1 MVQGKNVIYVGCGF
15 GTVSAA
21 AARQQMLDLF
31 DIAGIVHFDPRAIR
45 FSWRTN
51 RTEGN
56 SDIWTLS
63 SLKCCPSCCQIH
75 RQSSGE
81 INSMQNAY
89 KKGLLASSV
98 RAAKESKV
106 QHGLMSY
113 SFEVNRYKGS
123 EHDNVTILK
132 NATEFDNALTTSAP
146 TLKSIGLF
154 KEKCMR
160 TRKRGGWPYIPVAN
174 SDARIDDLTFAARTP
189 QGNSGGGGGGGGE
202 GGGGGGGKG
211 SGSGYGS
218 GSGSGYGSGGGKGGG
233 EGGGGG
239 GGGGK
244 GSGSGYGSGS
254 GPGYGSGGGKGG
266 GEGGGG
272 GGGGGRGGGGGEGN
286 GSGSGSGSGHGSG
299 GGGGRGGNGGG
310 RGGGGGEGGGGGSGG
325 GHGSGS
331 GYGEG
336 QGSGY
341 GGGKGHSSP

>member
-15 GTVSAA
+15 GMVSAA

-75 RQSSGE
+75 RRDQFYAE
-81 INSMQNAY
+81 RVQ
-89 KKGLLASSV
+89 KGLLASSV

-160 TRKRGGWPYIPVAN
+160 TRKRGGYV
-174 SDARIDDLTFAARTP
+174 SRH
-189 QGNSGGGGGGGGE
+189 S
-202 GGGGGGGKG
+202 
-211 SGSGYGS
+211 
-218 GSGSGYGSGGGKGGG
+218 
-233 EGGGGG
+233 
-239 GGGGK
+239 
-244 GSGSGYGSGS
+244 
-254 GPGYGSGGGKGG
+254 
-266 GEGGGG
+266 
-272 GGGGGRGGGGGEGN
+272 
-286 GSGSGSGSGHGSG
+286 
-299 GGGGRGGNGGG
+299 
-310 RGGGGGEGGGGGSGG
+310 
-325 GHGSGS
+325 
-331 GYGEG
+331 
-336 QGSGY
+336 
-341 GGGKGHSSP
+341 HSSD

>member
-1 MVQGKNVIYVGCGF
+1 MAAKLVKATIFCIARLDLLVGYTCVSYTVKEDRFLEANKAGTGDFKPNPGHPFVDLSGRLFRVRMVKGKNVIYVGCGF
-15 GTVSAA
+15 GMVSAA

-45 FSWRTN
+45 F
-51 RTEGN
+51 
-56 SDIWTLS
+56 S

-106 QHGLMSY
+106 QQHGLKSY

-160 TRKRGGWPYIPVAN
+160 TRKRGGYV
-174 SDARIDDLTFAARTP
+174 SRH
-189 QGNSGGGGGGGGE
+189 S
-202 GGGGGGGKG
+202 
-211 SGSGYGS
+211 
-218 GSGSGYGSGGGKGGG
+218 
-233 EGGGGG
+233 
-239 GGGGK
+239 
-244 GSGSGYGSGS
+244 
-254 GPGYGSGGGKGG
+254 
-266 GEGGGG
+266 
-272 GGGGGRGGGGGEGN
+272 
-286 GSGSGSGSGHGSG
+286 
-299 GGGGRGGNGGG
+299 
-310 RGGGGGEGGGGGSGG
+310 
-325 GHGSGS
+325 
-331 GYGEG
+331 
-336 QGSGY
+336 
-341 GGGKGHSSP
+341 HSSD